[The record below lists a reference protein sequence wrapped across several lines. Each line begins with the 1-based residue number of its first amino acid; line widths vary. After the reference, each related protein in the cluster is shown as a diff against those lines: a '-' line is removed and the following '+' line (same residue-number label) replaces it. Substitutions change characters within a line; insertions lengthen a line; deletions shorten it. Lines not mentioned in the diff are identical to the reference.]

1 MLLFQL
7 LQAAAPSADEIAGKL
22 SSDSLAVKSTAVLE
36 TIKTTPTDQILH
48 DLGTQAIHFGLKV
61 LAALLIYIVGAW
73 IIKLVKKGLRKGFA
87 RKNTEKTLSSF
98 TESLVTIAL
107 WVVLIVV
114 TISTLGI
121 NTTSIAALLAAGGMA
136 IGMALSG
143 TVQNFAG
150 GIMLLVFKPF
160 KAGDFIEA
168 QGFSGVVT
176 EVNIVSTK
184 LLTVDNRSV
193 IIPNGALSN
202 GNINNIS
209 AMSLRRVD
217 INVTVQYGTDV
228 EAAKAALLE
237 IIGSCPSVVNSSTP
251 GAADPFVS
259 IIALGDHGISMVT
272 RSWVKTADYWNA
284 FFWLNENI
292 YTQLPDKYG
301 IQFAYNQLDVHI
313 KN

>member
-61 LAALLIYIVGAW
+61 LAALLIYILGAW